1 MCQFGFKTSLPK
13 GSNGF
18 WRTARTDDYLRAS
31 FLPTVCIDTNFY
43 NEGQLKELI
52 GCNYIHIAIINQMVT
67 EIKNIS
73 VYECLVGS
81 QNENIIPTFSISDT
95 FINGYMKALN
105 HKKLLTLKK
114 IKSITY
120 YRLRGYL
127 GRLLKNYLLRKNDIQ
142 VKLSIYSLA
151 TTINQKLGTINLLF
165 LFPRLFTIYIFTKL

>member
-1 MCQFGFKTSLPK
+1 MLSFLNAIIDDNSSVKLCQFGFKTGYPK
-13 GSNGF
+13 ESHGF

-43 NEGQLKELI
+43 NEGQLQELI

-81 QNENIIPTFSISDT
+81 QNENIIPTFSITDT
-95 FINGYMKALN
+95 FINGYVKALN
-105 HKKLLTLKK
+105 HNKLLTLKK

-127 GRLLKNYLLRKNDIQ
+127 GRLLKKLLI
-142 VKLSIYSLA
+142 
-151 TTINQKLGTINLLF
+151 
-165 LFPRLFTIYIFTKL
+165 TKERYFK